1 MPRTSRCGD
10 EIRLAG
16 CWGYHCCFPW
26 LGSAR
31 NHLSMR
37 AEILMAHNLKSLET
51 CVLSRA
57 GLLAPASPV
66 PTGSESFRQTIIAI
80 AWCVQR

>member
-1 MPRTSRCGD
+1 MPRTSRCKENTARGLLGVSLLFF
-10 EIRLAG
+10 LA
-16 CWGYHCCFPW
+16 WI
-26 LGSAR
+26 ST

-80 AWCVQR
+80 DWCVQR